1 MRGLSMRSYAKLNL
15 SLDLIGRRGDGY
27 HELETVFT
35 RISLCD
41 FVSVKECKSPGIKV
55 LSNLKYLPT
64 GARNICHKAAL
75 AFFKSLGQAPPGL
88 LIKLEKYIPVGAGLG
103 GGSSNAA
110 AVLLCLN
117 KMYRSPKS
125 LAELVEIAKPLGAD
139 LPFFFYGGTALGTG
153 TGADITEAAP
163 ILPCYF
169 VLVKPARSLSTA
181 AVFSK
186 VELEKDAGTH
196 YTRSVLAA
204 LEAGDFDKLA
214 GAMGNALERA
224 AFCELAKLMEI
235 KQSLLGSGAGAA
247 LMTGSGSCMFGI
259 FKNYKSALYAFK
271 KLKSIYGAPCV
282 FIAKPH

>member
-1 MRGLSMRSYAKLNL
+1 MRGLGMRAYAKLNL
-15 SLDLIGRRGDGY
+15 SLDLIGKRDDGY
-27 HELETVFT
+27 HQIETVFT

-41 FVSVKECKSPGIKV
+41 FVTVKECKSPGIKV

-64 GARNICHKAAL
+64 GSRNICHKAAL
-75 AFFKSLGQAPPGL
+75 AFFKSLGQTPPGL

-125 LAELVEIAKPLGAD
+125 RAELIEIAKPLGAD
-139 LPFFFYGGTALGTG
+139 VAFFFYGGTALGTG
-153 TGADITEAAP
+153 TGADITPAEP
-163 ILPCYF
+163 VMPCYF

-186 VELEKDAGTH
+186 VELEKDVGTH
-196 YTRSVLAA
+196 YTKSVLAA
-204 LEAGDFDKLA
+204 LESGNFDKLA

-224 AFCELAKLMEI
+224 AFCELGSLSDI
-235 KQSLLGSGAGAA
+235 KQNLLDSGASAA

-259 FKNYKSALYAFK
+259 FENYKSALRAFK
-271 KLKSIYGAPCV
+271 KLASIYGASYV
-282 FIAKPH
+282 FIAKPR